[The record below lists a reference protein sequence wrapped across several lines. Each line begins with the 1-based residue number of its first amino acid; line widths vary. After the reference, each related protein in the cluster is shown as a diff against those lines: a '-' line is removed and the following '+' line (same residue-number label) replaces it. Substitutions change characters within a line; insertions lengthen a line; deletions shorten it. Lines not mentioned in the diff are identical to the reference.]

1 MNLTTPDMELN
12 ILLKKKIKEE
22 VKEKESKI
30 YPQVI
35 AKQVRGSEE
44 TSIEKKSH

>member
-12 ILLKKKIKEE
+12 ILLKEKIKDE
-22 VKEKESKI
+22 VEEKESKR

-35 AKQVRGSEE
+35 GKQVRGREE
-44 TSIEKKSH
+44 TSIEKTH